1 MNKKTEQL
9 ERQQALSL
17 TLPLQWQ
24 RHRAGDYSTQTRF
37 GVLRVQRRDGFLPW
51 RLLMP
56 DRSPGASTRFVS
68 AFTEHETAGD
78 ARLCAESWVALQLVC
93 QPQTLREHLA
103 RWCAGDRR
111 ILTQLEVFLPWLQ
124 AQVDGEWPPGISAL
138 DQHVAR
144 VRLIQLQTLLAI
156 EELAM
161 TGQPEVQGLA
171 RAALARPAE
180 LPFLADWLEE
190 YQQKQAVDVR
200 LLSEWFLTIQAIQKK
215 ETTP

>member
-1 MNKKTEQL
+1 MSKKTEQL
-9 ERQQALSL
+9 ARQQALSL
-17 TLPLQWQ
+17 ALPLQWR
-24 RHRAGDYSTQTRF
+24 RHQAGNYSTRTRF
-37 GVLRVQRRDGFLPW
+37 GVLRIRQRSGFLPW
-51 RLLMP
+51 RLIMP
-56 DRSPGASTRFVS
+56 HDYIDDPTADGGF
-68 AFTEHETAGD
+68 FTGHETAGD
-78 ARLCAESWVALQLVC
+78 ARQAADSWVAGGLIRR
-93 QPQTLREHLA
+93 PRTLREHLA
-103 RWCAGDRR
+103 QWCAGDRR
-111 ILTQLEVFLPWLQ
+111 ILTQPEVFLPGLQ
-124 AQVDGEWPPGISAL
+124 AQVDGEWPPGISTL

-200 LLSEWFLTIQAIQKK
+200 LLSEQFQTMLRK